1 MKKAKIKTFK
11 SVKMTSMHQRRSLLT
26 ILSIST
32 MLQPANNSRFNRLT
46 FMRLIALRMSART
59 RSLSWALASYSKNT
73 GSTSS
78 WKSSVVTSQ
87 LIQKFIRPSSPLITI
102 LSIHSNSSTH
112 TKITVVARAGISRC
126 RARVRCQA
134 AASALHQRPSCIALM
149 KVWRNRKKIA
159 R

>member
-1 MKKAKIKTFK
+1 MNKVKIKTFK

-46 FMRLIALRMSART
+46 SMRLIALRMSART
-59 RSLSWALASYSKNT
+59 RSLSWALASYSKNI

-87 LIQKFIRPSSPLITI
+87 LIQKFIKPNSPLITI

-112 TKITVVARAGISRC
+112 TKITVVARAGTSRC
-126 RARVRCQA
+126 RAPVRCQA
-134 AASALHQRPSCIALM
+134 AASVHRQRPSCIALM